1 MGLQVP
7 DEPLHCEAGVG
18 QSGLAAAQ
26 DSSVQV
32 AAKDRHRLRSSENTP
47 VLAVENDAAAML
59 AVKSEEGRCDGGIL
73 GSGHRLRFHLRR
85 SAC

>member
-7 DEPLHCEAGVG
+7 DEPLHGEAGVG

-59 AVKSEEGRCDGGIL
+59 AVKQKRADAMVANTDGRAALLPG
-73 GSGHRLRFHLRR
+73 
-85 SAC
+85 A